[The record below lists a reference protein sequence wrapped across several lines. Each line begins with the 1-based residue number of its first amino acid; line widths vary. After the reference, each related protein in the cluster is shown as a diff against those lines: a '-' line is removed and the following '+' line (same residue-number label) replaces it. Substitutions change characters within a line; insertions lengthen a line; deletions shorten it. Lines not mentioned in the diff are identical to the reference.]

1 MNKNKVMEETTLN
14 EILGEFLDSYAER
27 DGKINFPDWLGDKLK
42 QEIPGISEQDAK
54 ALTGDIIRAVAEY
67 DKTLQEVK
75 AAIAEGTSK
84 EEWLAENIAQNY
96 ADIPAAEAGEKLQQI
111 EESLVVSNMQ
121 MMQEEREV
129 TVETGTVEQIPE
141 EWDEYK
147 LKGKCYEIGRQLAC
161 TAVGV
166 AANVVKDRVEN
177 GEDAEVGDSI
187 KEALQGGLIKDSSEM
202 KAVVAGAVKVAA
214 EKGLEAVVPEDTSVD
229 VIGNM
234 AGAAV
239 ESAGA
244 LCELACGESN
254 VTDTVDKIGTAT
266 IAAGGR
272 IAADAVK
279 RRLASVPKVGPSLI
293 VLTDIVLDHL
303 PVEKFAQDVWRT
315 VRNAA
320 ETAWNGL
327 KNTKT
332 VKAFTRMKEKLFG

>member
-1 MNKNKVMEETTLN
+1 MNKNKVMEETTLH

-27 DGKINFPDWLGDKLK
+27 DGEINFQDWLGDKLK

-111 EESLVVSNMQ
+111 EESLAVSNMQ

-129 TVETGTVEQIPE
+129 TVETETVEQIPE
-141 EWDEYK
+141 EWNEYK

-166 AANVVKDRVEN
+166 AASVVRDRVEN

-214 EKGLEAVVPEDTSVD
+214 EKGLEAVVPKDTSVD
-229 VIGNM
+229 AISNM

-266 IAAGGR
+266 IVAGGR

-279 RRLASVPKVGPSLI
+279 RRLASVPKVGPSLV

>member
-1 MNKNKVMEETTLN
+1 MNKNKVSEEITLH
-14 EILGEFLDSYAER
+14 EILGEFLDSYADR
-27 DGKINFPDWLGDKLK
+27 DGEINFPEWLGDKLK
-42 QEIPGISEQDAK
+42 QEIPDISEQDAK
-54 ALTGDIIRAVAEY
+54 TLTDDIIRAVAEY
-67 DKTLQEVK
+67 DKTLQKVK

-84 EEWLAENIAQNY
+84 EEWLAENLAQNY

-111 EESLVVSNMQ
+111 EESLAVSNMQ
-121 MMQEEREV
+121 MMQEEQEV
-129 TVETGTVEQIPE
+129 IVETGTVEQIPE
-141 EWDEYK
+141 EWNEYK
-147 LKGKCYEIGRQLAC
+147 LKSKCYEIGRQLAY

-214 EKGLEAVVPEDTSVD
+214 EKGLKGVVPKDTSVD

-239 ESAGA
+239 ESAEA
-244 LCELACGESN
+244 LCELACGENN
-254 VTDTVDKIGTAT
+254 VTDTVDKIGTAV

-272 IAADAVK
+272 MAADVVK
-279 RRLASVPKVGPSLI
+279 RRLESVPKVGP
-293 VLTDIVLDHL
+293 VLSVMTGILLDHL
-303 PVEKFAQDVWRT
+303 PVRKFAQDVWRT
-315 VRNAA
+315 VRN
-320 ETAWNGL
+320 TAKDAWDGI
-327 KNTKT
+327 KNSKT

>member
-121 MMQEEREV
+121 MMQEEQEV

-266 IAAGGR
+266 IVVGVR
-272 IAADAVK
+272 MAADVVK
-279 RRLASVPKVGPSLI
+279 GKLASVPKVGP
-293 VLTDIVLDHL
+293 VLSVLAGELLDHL
-303 PVEKFAQDVWRT
+303 PVKKFAQNVCRM
-315 VRNAA
+315 VRNTAK
-320 ETAWNGL
+320 TAWDGI
-327 KNTKT
+327 KNLKT
-332 VKAFTRMKEKLFG
+332 VKAFTRTKEKLFG

>member
-1 MNKNKVMEETTLN
+1 MNKNKVSEEITLH
-14 EILGEFLDSYAER
+14 EILGEFLDSYADR
-27 DGKINFPDWLGDKLK
+27 DGEINFPEWLGDKLK
-42 QEIPGISEQDAK
+42 QEIPDISEQDAK
-54 ALTGDIIRAVAEY
+54 TLTDDIIRAVAEY
-67 DKTLQEVK
+67 DKTLQKVK

-84 EEWLAENIAQNY
+84 EEWLAENLAQNY

-111 EESLVVSNMQ
+111 EESLAVSNMQ
-121 MMQEEREV
+121 MMQEEQEV
-129 TVETGTVEQIPE
+129 IVETGTVEQIPE
-141 EWDEYK
+141 EWNEYK
-147 LKGKCYEIGRQLAC
+147 LKSKCYEIGRQLAY

-214 EKGLEAVVPEDTSVD
+214 EKGLKGVVPKDTSVD

-239 ESAGA
+239 ESAEA
-244 LCELACGESN
+244 LCELACGENN
-254 VTDTVDKIGTAT
+254 VTDTVDKIGTAV

-272 IAADAVK
+272 MAADVVK
-279 RRLASVPKVGPSLI
+279 RRLESVPKVGP
-293 VLTDIVLDHL
+293 VLSVMTGILLDHL
-303 PVEKFAQDVWRT
+303 PVRKFAQDVWRT
-315 VRNAA
+315 VRNTAKAA
-320 ETAWNGL
+320 WDGI
-327 KNTKT
+327 KNSKT

>member
-27 DGKINFPDWLGDKLK
+27 DGKINFQDWLGDKLK

-141 EWDEYK
+141 EWNEYK
-147 LKGKCYEIGRQLAC
+147 LKGKCYEIGRQFAF

-214 EKGLEAVVPEDTSVD
+214 EKGLEAVVPEGTSVD
-229 VIGNM
+229 AIGNM

-239 ESAGA
+239 ECAGA

-272 IAADAVK
+272 MAAVAVK
-279 RRLASVPKVGPSLI
+279 GGLASVPYVGPLLVDLAGGLI
-293 VLTDIVLDHL
+293 DHL
-303 PVEKFAQDVWRT
+303 QGRKFAQDVMHT
-315 VRNAA
+315 VRNLAKA
-320 ETAWNGL
+320 TWDGI
-327 KNTKT
+327 KNSKT

>member
-1 MNKNKVMEETTLN
+1 MNKNKVTKEITLH
-14 EILGEFLDSYAER
+14 EILGEFLDSYADR
-27 DGKINFPDWLGDKLK
+27 DGEINFQEWLGNKLK
-42 QEIPGISEQDAK
+42 QEIPDISEQDAK
-54 ALTGDIIRAVAEY
+54 TLTDDIIRAVAEY

-121 MMQEEREV
+121 MMQEEQEV
-129 TVETGTVEQIPE
+129 IVETGTVEQIPE
-141 EWDEYK
+141 EWNEYK
-147 LKGKCYEIGRQLAC
+147 LKSKCHEIGRQLAY

-166 AANVVKDRVEN
+166 AANVVKGRVEN
-177 GEDAEVGDSI
+177 GEDAETGDSI

-214 EKGLEAVVPEDTSVD
+214 EKGLEGVVPGDTSVD

-254 VTDTVDKIGTAT
+254 VTDTVDKIGMAVTAV
-266 IAAGGR
+266 GGR

-279 RRLASVPKVGPSLI
+279 GRLVSVPYVGPILVEMAGGLI
-293 VLTDIVLDHL
+293 DHL
-303 PVEKFAQDVWRT
+303 QGGKFAQDVWRT
-315 VRNAA
+315 VRN
-320 ETAWNGL
+320 TAKATWDGI
-327 KNTKT
+327 KNSKT
-332 VKAFTRMKEKLFG
+332 VKAVTWIKEKLFG